1 MPAFLIGRQEF
12 HIDCKFVFIQHCPP
26 PACLYNT
33 AHHLRI
39 VYTTRPTTCVFIQHC
54 PPPACLYNTAHHL
67 RVYTTLPT
75 TCVCIQHC
83 PPPACLSNTA
93 HHLRVLQVLTIS
105 GRTIRKEA
113 QASPEAAAEAE
124 AAIDTFL
131 KTVRAFG
138 CVGGTVIGR
147 CYSTGCKCLC

>member
-1 MPAFLIGRQEF
+1 VPAFLIGRQEF

-75 TCVCIQHC
+75 TCVFIQHC
-83 PPPACLSNTA
+83 PPPACVSNTA
-93 HHLRVLQVLTIS
+93 HHLRVYPTLPTTCVCCRCSPFQAAPLGKRHRPVQRQQQKQRLPSTPSLKRCVPLAVLVV
-105 GRTIRKEA
+105 
-113 QASPEAAAEAE
+113 
-124 AAIDTFL
+124 L
-131 KTVRAFG
+131 
-138 CVGGTVIGR
+138 
-147 CYSTGCKCLC
+147 